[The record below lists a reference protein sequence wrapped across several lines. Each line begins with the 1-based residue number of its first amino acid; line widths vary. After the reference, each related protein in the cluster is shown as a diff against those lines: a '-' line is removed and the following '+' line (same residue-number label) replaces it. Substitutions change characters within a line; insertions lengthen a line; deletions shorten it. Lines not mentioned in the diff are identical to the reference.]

1 MYIKH
6 FPNIL
11 FLLIWRQSLVV
22 LEARADVAELLVDAE
37 ALLLLVVA
45 VAHVADEDRQ
55 PAHPRERHPPPQA
68 LLGNG
73 EPPDLRAAA
82 RDLAAEQRPRGAEPR
97 PPEWI
102 GPRRRR
108 PPARV
113 FDSVAFGVFDLSR
126 RWLAGLGRFFAGFSK
141 VSFLLLCL
149 LLFCIY

>member
-1 MYIKH
+1 
-6 FPNIL
+6 
-11 FLLIWRQSLVV
+11 
-22 LEARADVAELLVDAE
+22 
-37 ALLLLVVA
+37 VA

-55 PAHPRERHPPPQA
+55 PAHPRERHPLRPPQP
-68 LLGNG
+68 LLGKG

-82 RDLAAEQRPRGAEPR
+82 RDLAAEQRPGGTKPR

-102 GPRRRR
+102 GARRRR

-141 VSFLLLCL
+141 VSFLPVQSPREKSRKRMLRIGWLGWHWN
-149 LLFCIY
+149 FKIRGG